1 MNRVQSMAVWIYR
14 TLLCLTP
21 KRFRQTFENEM
32 IQVFMMG
39 SNHAHREYSFP
50 FCFYYRELRDL
61 PTLVMGE
68 HRSLILEKAHY
79 RLSQI
84 TDTSFYLQ
92 KEPNKMGHTRND
104 DRTFDL
110 DRREM
115 IIASLPPI
123 ILGLGITTA
132 SLITHEPW
140 YTLPQWR
147 LMLSIAILLASGF
160 LIGCGATYALFRRI
174 PDWGYTW
181 VGTAFM
187 GTLLFIQTILGEL
200 SDDGKLFIS
209 DGAGIA
215 LALCFMLI
223 GLIFLFSSAW
233 RGWQRAGMFSIA
245 LSFTFALSLWQAV
258 VAAPFNRYDVAIFA
272 LPLSLL
278 IAVLIYLY
286 FKGSDTTRILVIFG
300 VAVLNMFVI
309 FIAVAA
315 WDAWLENAGKPS
327 PLLPLVLILTTLLVV
342 GPLAAGIMRPI
353 RSHYGQS
360 ST

>member
-1 MNRVQSMAVWIYR
+1 MNRVQSMAVRIYR
-14 TLLCLTP
+14 TLLRLTP

-39 SNHAHREYSFP
+39 STHAHQGHSFP
-50 FCFYYRELRDL
+50 FDFYYRELRDL
-61 PTLVMGE
+61 PALVMGE

-92 KEPNKMGHTRND
+92 KEQYKMGYTRNEV
-104 DRTFDL
+104 RTFDL
-110 DRREM
+110 DRREI

-187 GTLLFIQTILGEL
+187 GTVLFLQTILGEL
-200 SDDGKLFIS
+200 SDEGKLFIS
-209 DGAGIA
+209 DEVGMA
-215 LALCFMLI
+215 LAICFMLI
-223 GLIFLFSSAW
+223 GFILLVFSAW
-233 RGWQRAGMFSIA
+233 RGWQRAGLFSITI
-245 LSFTFALSLWQAV
+245 SSTFALSLWQAV
-258 VAAPFNRYDVAIFA
+258 VAAPFNRHDVAIFA
-272 LPLSLL
+272 LPFALL
-278 IAVLIYLY
+278 LAILIYRY
-286 FKGSDTTRILVIFG
+286 FKGSDTTRVLVIFG
-300 VAVLNMFVI
+300 VAVLNVFVI

-315 WDAWLENAGKPS
+315 WNSWLENAGKPS
-327 PLLPLVLILTTLLVV
+327 PLLPLIIILTTLLAV

-353 RSHYGQS
+353 RSHYENL